1 MRRLKVRF
9 RPQAVAD
16 IENVYRYLL
25 RAGATRVTA
34 QRFVTR
40 MRDRCLRIGNVP
52 LGGRARDDLE
62 RGLRT
67 VPFEHSA
74 VIAYKVEGRSGSPTS
89 STVAATMRPCSGAT
103 TRPLRAGMNNQ
114 SQGPSRPHIFHDSG
128 LGKRF
133 PNL

>member
-1 MRRLKVRF
+1 MRVWQRRRQEDAERL
-9 RPQAVAD
+9 AA
-16 IENVYRYLL
+16 I
-25 RAGATRVTA
+25 
-34 QRFVTR
+34 
-40 MRDRCLRIGNVP
+40 
-52 LGGRARDDLE
+52 RARIRQSLDDP
-62 RGLRT
+62 RPTR
-67 VPFEHSA
+67 SR
-74 VIAYKVEGRSGSPTS
+74 KGRSGSPTS